1 MTCKTCKTSNAEA
14 ARFCSNCGAE
24 LGDRNGPASRQATQE
39 EEITRQQ
46 SGGRNQDPTL
56 VDAARDGLIGSTIA
70 GKYRIDSK
78 LGAGGM
84 GAVYRATRLLIGDEV
99 AVKIL
104 HAEQTDPRAA
114 ERFRR
119 EAQAAARLKHPNAVT
134 IHDFGVTDEGVQ
146 YLVME
151 LVDGESLRYIIKE
164 QGPLTPSASVEIIDQ
179 VCAALDEAHQHG
191 IIHRDIKPDNII
203 VKVATAGLR
212 VKVLDFGI
220 AKLRDDNASNLTQ
233 TGSILGTPHYMSP
246 EQCLGEDLDK
256 RSDIYSVGIVLY
268 EMLTGLVP
276 FNSPTSAAVVVQQV
290 TQPPPS
296 LRALNVSLSSAVE
309 SVVLHALE
317 KQRAARPQTASDLA
331 REFKTAA
338 TQPNFRAPTSSIPHT
353 NPPSQWSTSGNPG
366 SGSTPTMVLTDQASG
381 HRLVNPAVGGTTATQ
396 IGSKQTS
403 LVILLIVM
411 GAIILLGLGGVAAWA
426 FLGGGEASRESSP
439 GTKPATSAEPRGNS
453 PSGVRITATAS
464 SVRAP
469 ISIAS
474 YQATNAVDGRLN
486 TAWIEGADGPG
497 IGQWIHFDFDRE
509 VDLRSLT
516 IAAGYFKS
524 PEIWVQNNRL
534 AAVSLQ
540 FADGTNQH
548 HSFPD
553 RMEQQQIKLGST
565 RTTSVKIIIEEVY
578 FGKDPDT
585 AISEVSFDFGKGD
598 GVSQLFQSSGTPPS
612 ATSNYYQVEARI
624 VSGRL
629 IGSSDLAAMSA
640 VELQR
645 LRNAI
650 FARHGRT
657 FNTPAIQNYFAS
669 KSWYAPRGDYSD
681 GDLTSEDRANFEL
694 ITSAESLLR

>member
-1 MTCKTCKTSNAEA
+1 MICSNCRTSNADA
-14 ARFCSNCGAE
+14 ARFCSDCGAE
-24 LGDRNGPASRQATQE
+24 LGVLHESARRGSTQE
-39 EEITRQQ
+39 EEITQLQ
-46 SGGRNQDPTL
+46 SAKKGQEVTAANTSGGGL
-56 VDAARDGLIGSTIA
+56 VGSTIA
-70 GKYRIDSK
+70 GKYRIDGK

-84 GAVYRATRLLIGDEV
+84 GTVYRASRLLIGDEI
-99 AVKIL
+99 AIKIL
-104 HAEQTDPRAA
+104 HSEQSDPRSV
-114 ERFRR
+114 ERFSR

-134 IHDFGVTDEGVQ
+134 IYDFGVTDDGLQ
-146 YLVME
+146 YLVMD
-151 LVDGESLRYIIKE
+151 LVEGESLRRIIKQ
-164 QGPLTPSASVEIIDQ
+164 QGPLTPSVSVEIINQ
-179 VCAALDEAHQHG
+179 VCAALDEAHRHN
-191 IIHRDIKPDNII
+191 IIHRDIKPDNIM
-203 VKVATAGLR
+203 VDVATAGLH

-220 AKLRDDNASNLTQ
+220 AKLRDDTSSNLTQ

-246 EQCLGEDLDK
+246 EQCLGEELDK

-296 LRALNVSLSSAVE
+296 LRALNASLSPAVE

-317 KQRAARPQTASDLA
+317 KRRAARPQTASELA
-331 REFKTAA
+331 MEFKTAA
-338 TQPNFRAPTSSIPHT
+338 TQPNFRAPTSLNPHT

-381 HRLVNPAVGGTTATQ
+381 HRLVNPALGGATATQ

-411 GAIILLGLGGVAAWA
+411 GAIIFLGLGGVAAWA
-426 FLGGGEASRESSP
+426 YLRGGEASRETSP
-439 GTKPATSAEPRGNS
+439 GTKPATAADPLGNS

-474 YQATNAVDGRLN
+474 YQADNAVDGRLN

-497 IGQWIHFDFDRE
+497 IGQWIRFDFDRE
-509 VDLRSLT
+509 VDLRGFT
-516 IAAGYFKS
+516 IAPGYFKS

-540 FADGTNQH
+540 FADGTVQRYR
-548 HSFPD
+548 FPD
-553 RMEQQQIKLGST
+553 RMEQQEIKLGPT
-565 RTTSVKIIIEEVY
+565 RTSSVKIIIEEVY

-585 AISEVSFDFGKGD
+585 AISEVSFDFDKGD
-598 GVSQLFQSSGTPPS
+598 RVSQLSQSTTPS
-612 ATSNYYQVEARI
+612 ATSSYDPVEARI

-657 FNTPAIQNYFAS
+657 FNTSAIQNYFAS
-669 KSWYAPRGDYSD
+669 KSWYAPRSDYSD
-681 GDLTSEDRANFEL
+681 GDLTSEDKANFEL
-694 ITSAESLLR
+694 ITAAESLLR